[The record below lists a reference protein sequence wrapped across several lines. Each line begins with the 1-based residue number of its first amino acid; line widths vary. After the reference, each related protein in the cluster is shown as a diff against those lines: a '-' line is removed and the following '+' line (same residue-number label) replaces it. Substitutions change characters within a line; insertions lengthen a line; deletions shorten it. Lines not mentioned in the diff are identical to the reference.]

1 MHVNPS
7 TIAIDLCT
15 GHYGTTLKLGIC
27 MEAVRRP
34 WNLKKNQ
41 LDDPDPD
48 PAKFSQPVSP
58 SDPDPVWAKFGAG

>member
-1 MHVNPS
+1 
-7 TIAIDLCT
+7 
-15 GHYGTTLKLGIC
+15 
-27 MEAVRRP
+27 MEAVRGRP

-41 LDDPDPD
+41 SDDPDPD